1 MAINIGEFK
10 KICIV
15 LNNGV
20 TNEYYN
26 KFIKVKGEYKMS
38 ENNNGY
44 GNNDYQNNN
53 GNYYNANNNNQGSY
67 YYSSDFSN
75 GYGGYQPPPP
85 KKKFPK
91 TALAIIG
98 FILVTLAVIIIMA
111 LLTTFLSSPEESSS
125 NGSVNMAEEEI
136 TIVKNAP
143 KIEITQNTDVEYVP
157 QSIPEV
163 VKKVGS
169 SVVEISTSSVVTDG
183 FFRQYV
189 TSGAGSGVIITQS
202 AEAGYLLTNHH
213 VVGGT
218 SEITVRLTNGDEY
231 PAQILGSDAELD
243 LALLRISKKADE
255 TFTVAPLGDSSKLA
269 VGQDVI
275 AIGNPLGS
283 LGGTVTDGI
292 ISALDRTVTIDN
304 VAMVLMQHNAAINPG
319 NSGGGLFDAMGNL
332 IGIVNAKTSQTGIE
346 GLGFAIPVNIAY
358 DFFNRIMV
366 IEPTLVIKVAYGH
379 VDGIFGVYVI
389 EIPAENSAFNKYDRI
404 IAINGQQITTESEYY
419 KAIGAIRAGDT
430 ATFTVQRNS
439 SAVNVK
445 ISFEQ

>member
-1 MAINIGEFK
+1 
-10 KICIV
+10 
-15 LNNGV
+15 
-20 TNEYYN
+20 
-26 KFIKVKGEYKMS
+26 MS

-53 GNYYNANNNNQGSY
+53 GNYYNANNNQGSY
-67 YYSSDFSN
+67 YYTSDFSN

-91 TALAIIG
+91 TAIAIIG
-98 FILVTLAVIIIMA
+98 FILVTIAVIIVMA
-111 LLTTFLSSPEESSS
+111 LLTTLLSSPEDSSS
-125 NGSVNMAEEEI
+125 NGAVDMAGEEI
-136 TIVKNAP
+136 SIIKNAP
-143 KIEITQNTDVEYVP
+143 KIEVTQNTDIEYVP

-163 VKKVGS
+163 VQKVGD

-218 SEITVRLTNGDEY
+218 SEIIVRLTNGEEY

-243 LALLRISKKADE
+243 LALLRIPKKADE
-255 TFTVAPLGDSSKLA
+255 SFTVAPLGDSTKLA

-366 IEPTLVIKVAYGH
+366 IELTLGIKVAYGRSG
-379 VDGIFGVYVI
+379 DIYGVYVV
-389 EIPAENSAFNKYDRI
+389 EVPAENSVFNKYDRI
-404 IAINGQQITTESEYY
+404 TAINGQQITTESEYY
-419 KAIGAIRAGDT
+419 KAIGAIRVGDT